1 LGLDGEISGSD
12 QHGLGAHGTSKSLL
26 GERSSFVHLVLTF
39 SFFSCQYST
48 IDPSISNFPSMSATM
63 PSPDPRQ
70 GGGAGAGGEREESDS
85 SITSGSRSVKDRIQA
100 MKTLSADGVKNVV
113 KRVAE
118 ARAVSKTSFLPE
130 AKSSMITD
138 SEADQ
143 ICMKSFQYFV
153 TLLEFNL
160 VNLRFQ
166 MNHHLVLGF
175 KESLKGPFV
184 DDIILNTNWNELI
197 ERDHALDDQLKDV
210 EDQIVGVK
218 ASLNE
223 VKGLMD

>member
-1 LGLDGEISGSD
+1 LPP
-12 QHGLGAHGTSKSLL
+12 
-26 GERSSFVHLVLTF
+26 FP
-39 SFFSCQYST
+39 CQYST
-48 IDPSISNFPSMSATM
+48 IDPSISNFPSLSATI
-63 PSPDPRQ
+63 PNPDPRR
-70 GGGAGAGGEREESDS
+70 GGGGDREESDS
-85 SITSGSRSVKDRIQA
+85 SITSGSRSVKDRVHSV
-100 MKTLSADGVKNVV
+100 KTLSADGVKNVV

-143 ICMKSFQYFV
+143 ILMKSFQYIV

-175 KESLKGPFV
+175 KESLRGPFV
-184 DDIILNTNWNELI
+184 DDIVLNTNWNELI
-197 ERDHALDDQLKDV
+197 ERDYDLDDQMKDM
-210 EDQIVGVK
+210 EDRIDSVK